1 MSVHLAEMGRSASR
15 ADMAAELAQR
25 FESSAHQKGF
35 QQTLLAEQ
43 QMLNGI
49 EAAPLPPED
58 NHYAENHAASDLEQ
72 NDDVQD
78 EVQDEE
84 AQEEQRQD
92 VQAKPKD
99 APKHR
104 DGQNVAVMLNAK
116 KGSGHKRGKVKTQNT
131 AEEVQVEEVQVAG
144 KKGLV
149 AQDKTA
155 GDKKQ
160 IVAAEKTAA
169 AENIKEHSATNQNPK
184 ELSDKGLTA
193 EHVVAAQSGLEAKVQ
208 SKNNKSSAKDQVR
221 SIEKSGKVQVK
232 SQTKASK
239 KLEQHLDLKRTHAQQ
254 HQGEEVGEEMHARQ
268 GGAKDLSEASAD
280 TLTGHT
286 TFDEKMTASLL
297 QKDVAAF
304 KSASPK
310 QKQSG
315 GIVQDISKMQSIGDL
330 KGPAA
335 DKLAGVQRYV
345 LRQVPLTQFGQALA
359 SKIASGA
366 RHLHIRLDPPE
377 LGKLDV
383 DVKLKDGQ
391 VYLNVQTDSVN
402 ATEALEKHLQ
412 DLRAA
417 LKEQGLYLAGFDV
430 SERQNK
436 GEGQSHKESKTL
448 RTDPDII
455 TLKQR
460 PLAKK
465 QRDGLD
471 VVA

>member
-1 MSVHLAEMGRSASR
+1 MSVHLAEMGGSASR

-25 FESSAHQKGF
+25 FEGSAHRTGF

-43 QMLNGI
+43 QMLDGI
-49 EAAPLPPED
+49 EAAPLPPDE
-58 NHYAENHAASDLEQ
+58 NQYAEDHAASDLEH

-78 EVQDEE
+78 EAHEEDAQAQDGNHQE
-84 AQEEQRQD
+84 A
-92 VQAKPKD
+92 QAKPKEG
-99 APKHR
+99 PRHR
-104 DGQNVAVMLNAK
+104 HGQNVVATLDAGKSAK
-116 KGSGHKRGKVKTQNT
+116 HKKGKVKAKNT
-131 AEEVQVEEVQVAG
+131 AEKVQVAG

-149 AQDKTA
+149 KENNTA
-155 GDKKQ
+155 GDNKE
-160 IVAAEKTAA
+160 IIAAEKTVA
-169 AENIKEHSATNQNPK
+169 AENIKEHSATDQNPK
-184 ELSDKGLTA
+184 ELSDKALA
-193 EHVVAAQSGLEAKVQ
+193 AQHVVAAQSGSEGKVQ
-208 SKNNKSSAKDQVR
+208 SKNNKGNAKDQVR
-221 SIEKSGKVQVK
+221 TIEKSGKVQVK

-254 HQGEEVGEEMHARQ
+254 NQNEEVGDDMHARQ
-268 GGAKDLSEASAD
+268 GAAKGLSEASAD

-286 TFDEKMTASLL
+286 TFDEKMTVSML
-297 QKDVAAF
+297 QKDVAAL
-304 KSASPK
+304 KSVSPK

-315 GIVQDISKMQSIGDL
+315 GIVQDISKMQSTGDL

-366 RHLHIRLDPPE
+366 RQLHVRLDPPE

-391 VYLNVQTDSVN
+391 VYLNVRTDSVN
-402 ATEALEKHLQ
+402 ATEALEGHLN
-412 DLRAA
+412 DLRSA
-417 LKEQGLYLAGFDV
+417 LKEQGLDLAGFDV
-430 SERQNK
+430 NERQNK
-436 GEGQSHKESKTL
+436 GEGQSHKESQTFKA
-448 RTDPDII
+448 DPEIS
-455 TLKQR
+455 TLKRR

>member
-1 MSVHLAEMGRSASR
+1 
-15 ADMAAELAQR
+15 MAAELAQR

-58 NHYAENHAASDLEQ
+58 NHYADDHAASDLEQ

-84 AQEEQRQD
+84 AQEKQGQE

-99 APKHR
+99 APKHG
-104 DGQNVAVMLNAK
+104 DGQNVVAILNAK
-116 KGSGHKRGKVKTQNT
+116 KVSGHKRGQVKAKNT
-131 AEEVQVEEVQVAG
+131 AEEVQVAD
-144 KKGLV
+144 KKGLT
-149 AQDKTA
+149 KKNNTA
-155 GDKKQ
+155 GDNKQ
-160 IVAAEKTAA
+160 IIAAEETAA
-169 AENIKEHSATNQNPK
+169 AGDIKEHSATIQDPK
-184 ELSDKGLTA
+184 ELSDKALTA
-193 EHVVAAQSGLEAKVQ
+193 QHVVAAQSGLEGKVQ
-208 SKNNKSSAKDQVR
+208 SKNDKSSGKDQVR
-221 SIEKSGKVQVK
+221 AIENSGKVEVK

-268 GGAKDLSEASAD
+268 GDAKGLSEASAD

-286 TFDEKMTASLL
+286 TLDEKMTVSLL

-304 KSASPK
+304 KSVSPK

-315 GIVQDISKMQSIGDL
+315 GIVQDISKMQSTGDL

-345 LRQVPLTQFGQALA
+345 LRQIPLTQFGQALA
-359 SKIASGA
+359 SKIATGA
-366 RHLHIRLDPPE
+366 RQLHVRLDPPE

-391 VYLNVQTDSVN
+391 VYLNVRTDSVN
-402 ATEALEKHLQ
+402 ATEALEGHLK
-412 DLRAA
+412 DLRSA
-417 LKEQGLYLAGFDV
+417 LKEQGLDLAGFDV
-430 SERQNK
+430 NERQNK

-448 RTDPDII
+448 RTDPEII
-455 TLKQR
+455 TPKRR
-460 PLAKK
+460 PMAKR

>member
-15 ADMAAELAQR
+15 ADMAAELTQR
-25 FESSAHQKGF
+25 FESSAHRKGF

-58 NHYAENHAASDLEQ
+58 NHYAEDHAASDLEQ

-84 AQEEQRQD
+84 AQEEQGQE

-99 APKHR
+99 TPKHS

-116 KGSGHKRGKVKTQNT
+116 KGSGHKRGKVNTQNT
-131 AEEVQVEEVQVAG
+131 AGEVQVAD

-149 AQDKTA
+149 AKDKTA

-160 IVAAEKTAA
+160 IIAAENAAA

-184 ELSDKGLTA
+184 ELSEKALTTQ
-193 EHVVAAQSGLEAKVQ
+193 HVVAAQSGLEGKVQ

-221 SIEKSGKVQVK
+221 SIENSGKVQVK

-304 KSASPK
+304 KSVSPK
-310 QKQSG
+310 QKESG
-315 GIVQDISKMQSIGDL
+315 GIVQDISKMQSTGDL

-366 RHLHIRLDPPE
+366 RHLHVRLDPPE

-412 DLRAA
+412 DLRAV

-455 TLKQR
+455 TPKRR